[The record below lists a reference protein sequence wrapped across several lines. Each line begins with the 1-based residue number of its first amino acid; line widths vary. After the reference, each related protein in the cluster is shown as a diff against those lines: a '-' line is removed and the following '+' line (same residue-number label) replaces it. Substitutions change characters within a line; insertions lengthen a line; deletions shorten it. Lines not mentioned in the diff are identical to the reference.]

1 MKLPRAAFALL
12 AGTLCSLPS
21 LAVTIHNDLAN
32 GAYYNVTDT
41 QFNGI
46 GRLFVNGGGI
56 CTAFAIN
63 SNQVL
68 TAAHCLPGG
77 NPGLAGSVL
86 DGVQFSLFSNAI
98 YTPTS
103 VFINPNWN
111 YNAFDDG
118 HDIAVLYFEGGLPNV
133 NHYPIYSYAPGE
145 DEYGDVFELFGYG
158 QCGTPQTGA
167 APCSSVGLRRG
178 ANRYDN
184 IYSNGNI
191 LEFGFDSYIEEGK
204 VTVGAAQCRV
214 NDALCYITEIA
225 TPSKS
230 TVAEIGTRQGFLAPG
245 DSGGPSL
252 IFADGRYWS
261 VGLHSYISCISLG
274 SRCDMPPDFDN
285 SLNPNSTWGEI
296 AGDTRLGSFTDF
308 VEASVPE
315 PSTFLLSGAALL
327 LVLRRTRM
335 LHSSKSPAV
344 SSFHRENG
352 ESPQAHLETQIPTR
366 P

>member
-1 MKLPRAAFALL
+1 VKLPRAALALL
-12 AGTLCSLPS
+12 AGALYSLPS
-21 LAVTIHNDLAN
+21 LAVTIYSDLSNA
-32 GAYYNVTDT
+32 AYYNVSDP

-56 CTAFAIN
+56 CTAFAIS

-86 DGVQFSLFSNAI
+86 DGVQFSLFSQAI
-98 YTPTS
+98 YAPTS

-111 YNAFDDG
+111 YTAFEDG
-118 HDIAVLYFEGGLPNV
+118 HDIAVLYFENGLPNV
-133 NHYPIYSYAPGE
+133 NNYPIYSYAPGE
-145 DEYGDVFELFGYG
+145 DEYGDTFELFGFG

-167 APCSSVGLRRG
+167 APCSTPGLHRG

-191 LEFGFDSYIEEGK
+191 LEFGFDRYTTDT
-204 VTVGAAQCRV
+204 VTVGPAECRI
-214 NDALCYITEIA
+214 NDALCYVTEIE
-225 TPSKS
+225 TLSKEFVS
-230 TVAEIGTRQGFLAPG
+230 EIGTRQGFLAPG

-274 SRCDMPPDFDN
+274 TRCDMPPDFDN
-285 SLNPNSTWGEI
+285 SLGPNSTWGEI

-327 LVLRRTRM
+327 LLFRRTRM
-335 LHSSKSPAV
+335 LHSSE
-344 SSFHRENG
+344 SSARSTSDG
-352 ESPQAHLETQIPTR
+352 ESSQAHLETQSSTR